1 MAMEFN
7 YYIILLPIFFVLLLT
22 IVGVNKIIPLEI
34 APVAHPEID
43 GVRGYLAF
51 FVFLHHSYIWQHYI
65 QTKSWDEPTLN
76 LYNHFGQTSVSL
88 FFGITAFLFTTKILK
103 STTDFNWGL
112 YLKSRFYRL
121 FPMYFTVTCVIF
133 ILIGYYTHLKIN
145 TTIGELISTSASW
158 IGFTVAGTL
167 DINGFQNSRLMNSGA
182 SWTLPYEWMFYF
194 LLPFLALAMGKKVK
208 PKTLV
213 LFLLL
218 LGSTLYLNQ
227 ASIRHFM
234 PFIGGIVVAVLVQ
247 KNTFSTWLQ
256 KPFMNYIALALL
268 VVSVC
273 FFDSGRKPIPLIATS
288 LFFLLIASGN
298 SIFGL
303 LSHPLSRKFGQITY
317 SVYLIHGTLLFVI
330 FYSII
335 GLDRAA
341 QLTQVDYWSIITVSI
356 VPLLFLSQLTF
367 KYIEL
372 PMMQFLKNKK
382 S

>member
-22 IVGVNKIIPLEI
+22 IVGVNKVIPLEI

-121 FPMYFTVTCVIF
+121 FPMYFTVTCVLF
-133 ILIGYYTHLKIN
+133 ILIGYYTHMKLN
-145 TTIGELISTSASW
+145 TTIGELISNSASW

-167 DINGFQNSRLMNSGA
+167 DINGFQNSSLMNSGA

-194 LLPFLALAMGKKVK
+194 LLPFLALGMGKKVK
-208 PKTLV
+208 PKTLG

-218 LGSTLYLNQ
+218 LGSTLYINQ

-247 KNTFSTWLQ
+247 KNTFSSWLQ
-256 KPFMNYIALALL
+256 KPIMNYIALALL
-268 VVSVC
+268 DVSVC

-330 FYSII
+330 FYGLI

-356 VPLLFLSQLTF
+356 VPLLFMSQLTF

>member
-1 MAMEFN
+1 MAFN
-7 YYIILLPIFFVLLLT
+7 YYIILLPIFLVLLLT
-22 IVGVNKIIPLEI
+22 IVGVNKAIPLDI

-43 GVRGYLAF
+43 GIRGYLAF

-65 QTKSWDEPTLN
+65 HTKSWDEPTLN

-88 FFGITAFLFTTKILK
+88 FFCITAFLFTTKILK

-133 ILIGYYTHLKIN
+133 ILIGYYTQMKLN
-145 TTIGELISTSASW
+145 TSIGELISNSTSW

-167 DINGFQNSRLMNSGA
+167 DINGFQNSYLMNSGA

-194 LLPFLALAMGKKVK
+194 LLPFLALGMGKKVK
-208 PKTLV
+208 AKTLL
-213 LFLLL
+213 LFLVL

-234 PFIGGIVVAVLVQ
+234 PFIGGIVVAILLQ
-247 KNTFSTWLQ
+247 KNTFSTGLQ
-256 KPFMNYIALALL
+256 KPMMNYIAVALL
-268 VVSVC
+268 LLSVC

-317 SVYLIHGTLLFVI
+317 SVYLVHGTLLFII
-330 FYSII
+330 FYGII

-341 QLTQVDYWSIITVSI
+341 QLSQVDYWSIITVSV
-356 VPLLFLSQLTF
+356 VPLLFISQLTF

>member
-22 IVGVNKIIPLEI
+22 IVGVNKIIPIEI

-133 ILIGYYTHLKIN
+133 ILIGYYTHLKLN
-145 TTIGELISTSASW
+145 TTIGELILTSASW

-167 DINGFQNSRLMNSGA
+167 DINGFQNSHLMNSGA

-194 LLPFLALAMGKKVK
+194 LLPFLALAMGKKSKTENPSPISFTIGKHSLFK
-208 PKTLV
+208 PSIHTSFHAIYWRYSRCSSSSKKYIFYLV
-213 LFLLL
+213 TE
-218 LGSTLYLNQ
+218 TLYELYCF
-227 ASIRHFM
+227 S
-234 PFIGGIVVAVLVQ
+234 FIGRIG
-247 KNTFSTWLQ
+247 
-256 KPFMNYIALALL
+256 M
-268 VVSVC
+268 
-273 FFDSGRKPIPLIATS
+273 
-288 LFFLLIASGN
+288 LF
-298 SIFGL
+298 
-303 LSHPLSRKFGQITY
+303 
-317 SVYLIHGTLLFVI
+317 
-330 FYSII
+330 
-335 GLDRAA
+335 
-341 QLTQVDYWSIITVSI
+341 
-356 VPLLFLSQLTF
+356 
-367 KYIEL
+367 
-372 PMMQFLKNKK
+372 
-382 S
+382 

>member
-1 MAMEFN
+1 
-7 YYIILLPIFFVLLLT
+7 
-22 IVGVNKIIPLEI
+22 
-34 APVAHPEID
+34 
-43 GVRGYLAF
+43 
-51 FVFLHHSYIWQHYI
+51 
-65 QTKSWDEPTLN
+65 
-76 LYNHFGQTSVSL
+76 
-88 FFGITAFLFTTKILK
+88 
-103 STTDFNWGL
+103 
-112 YLKSRFYRL
+112 
-121 FPMYFTVTCVIF
+121 
-133 ILIGYYTHLKIN
+133 
-145 TTIGELISTSASW
+145 
-158 IGFTVAGTL
+158 
-167 DINGFQNSRLMNSGA
+167 
-182 SWTLPYEWMFYF
+182 
-194 LLPFLALAMGKKVK
+194 
-208 PKTLV
+208 
-213 LFLLL
+213 
-218 LGSTLYLNQ
+218 
-227 ASIRHFM
+227 
-234 PFIGGIVVAVLVQ
+234 
-247 KNTFSTWLQ
+247 
-256 KPFMNYIALALL
+256 MNYIALALL